1 MKVLEPP
8 EGKPTEK
15 IIFWFLQWHKAAYG
29 RPFRFK
35 YQNELAAAAG
45 VSQRAV
51 SDLILELERGNSRV
65 DWFVYNGTSADVRDT
80 SEL

>member
-8 EGKPTEK
+8 KGKPTEK

-29 RPFRFK
+29 SPFRFK
-35 YQNELAAAAG
+35 YQEQLASAAG
-45 VSQRAV
+45 VSARAV
-51 SDLILELERGNSRV
+51 SDLIAETERGTERV
-65 DWFVYNGTSADVRDT
+65 QWFVYTGTSADVKDT